1 MSLSSYL
8 SAKRYRLMTILT
20 AIKAIYRFSPEQV
33 NKFVKSYK
41 VYRLDWSKGQAVDGR
56 KKIPYAEV
64 KQDILSWYTV
74 INHLCALGEV
84 EKMYIPPA
92 MDLSKSII
100 DNQNLFEEQMSQQLG
115 LGPDSQVF
123 ELGCGKGRVAAHV
136 AKTSGANIIGINID
150 QGQLNSAQ
158 SFAERQ
164 GLTEYC
170 HYLNAD
176 FNEIPFPYPNNH
188 FDAIYEIQVL
198 SLSSDLNKLFKELYR
213 ILKPGGRISLLEW
226 VKLPK
231 FDPNK
236 PSHQNLMKKI
246 KPLIG
251 AIGTPSP
258 EDYEKALT
266 KAGFQLLISAD
277 PSVNHSQE
285 PLIRKA
291 NHFFAKLRPLFKFLV
306 KIKLFPEHFITLFDR
321 LSKNTEALCK
331 ADKMGLITMCHQLVA
346 EKPLRK
352 RRTNPK

>member
-1 MSLSSYL
+1 M
-8 SAKRYRLMTILT
+8 
-20 AIKAIYRFSPEQV
+20 
-33 NKFVKSYK
+33 
-41 VYRLDWSKGQAVDGR
+41 
-56 KKIPYAEV
+56 
-64 KQDILSWYTV
+64 
-74 INHLCALGEV
+74 
-84 EKMYIPPA
+84 
-92 MDLSKSII
+92 
-100 DNQNLFEEQMSQQLG
+100 
-115 LGPDSQVF
+115 GPDSQVF

-352 RRTNPK
+352 RMTNPK